1 MPVQEA
7 IPYSEAVGNGV
18 SKSFALGFPCEK
30 KEYLIVKVG
39 DVQTSEW
46 SLSNNTVTFTTAP
59 ETNVLIQ
66 FERSTKAIRTTDY
79 ATYNDSLRGEVLNK
93 DFDKVW
99 WKIQELGV
107 ADWLLGL
114 KIQKFR
120 DDVKLTALENTLEE
134 AKQIRDETADSVTE
148 VQSNVE
154 QSTILLADTTA
165 QADLAQGYADNASVA
180 NTAAQQAA
188 SDVSDAESNVYSALN
203 AQTTNVNTALSN
215 LSTTANKYYSTKAA
229 AEADIANIALNQSV
243 TIGEEANSGLWYKA
257 TAEAT
262 TLTKSPYDPLT
273 QAKNYADTAVINS
286 NEYNYSTTDIFNIAY
301 NRIAGAAANTNL
313 NESTILAEGVGR
325 EYIKIDV
332 AEFKSLSISNAIV
345 QSLWVWVFVD
355 KNNVKTVSSFSG
367 NGTLVIPET
376 AVSAYRTMRVDSAG
390 INENANMLISA
401 ETKKMPLQAQIITLN
416 NKLVSDFDELQ
427 ASLEDIQTGEAGGL
441 IPIEPITGGSV
452 VTESSNPNLL
462 AVSSQR
468 KYLKLN
474 VEKYS
479 QLVISGARTNIPEW
493 VWVFTDENLN
503 RLAISSFFGNGELAV
518 PENAAWALR
527 TYEVGGVA
535 IYELETLQISATKKS
550 KSIAVIYDE
559 LKNDVSRLEQSSSS
573 NSGFYGLKA
582 TMMQEAF
589 QRGEM
594 LKISDFNEANQH
606 DQIESAI
613 LFIKKRGWGILD
625 MESGV
630 WLRNSAVLLPDNC
643 WIYLNEATVK
653 LADGVF
659 DNVFRN
665 EGIVPNP
672 DPFEYALE
680 LNENRNIRIFGK
692 SKDLAK
698 VSGPDIPYTA
708 PHPINGGDPVAWVGD
723 WYGWRTLPVLLA
735 NVKDYKLHDF
745 GMVKTTCWAISQEH
759 GCENFEVFN
768 IGFNT
773 SVKNGDGVDVRQG
786 CKKGKIYNITGFTGD
801 DMVALSAIQ
810 NFIGQHP
817 SGNYIYPMQVGGYGD
832 RGFGGNIEDIQI
844 NNIKGRGNHNGVR
857 LLASGGSKLKNIS
870 VDDVTDVVGAFHGS
884 MVLVSSG
891 YGSAAAMGDM
901 TNITVNGIESNFSQ
915 TPLNVSG
922 PIKDSSFN
930 KIRQHKSTGVLYT
943 NTATFENT
951 EITNAEF
958 VV

>member
-1 MPVQEA
+1 MVDEVITKQELIDA
-7 IPYSEAVGNGV
+7 QKDAQSLDDFINGGDEQIV
-18 SKSFALGFPCEK
+18 VTRLL
-30 KEYLIVKVG
+30 KEYPTLA
-39 DVQTSEW
+39 
-46 SLSNNTVTFTTAP
+46 N
-59 ETNVLIQ
+59 
-66 FERSTKAIRTTDY
+66 AIRQIY
-79 ATYNDSLRGEVLNK
+79 EKG
-93 DFDKVW
+93 
-99 WKIQELGV
+99 G
-107 ADWLLGL
+107 
-114 KIQKFR
+114 KFYP
-120 DDVKLTALENTLEE
+120 TL
-134 AKQIRDETADSVTE
+134 
-148 VQSNVE
+148 
-154 QSTILLADTTA
+154 
-165 QADLAQGYADNASVA
+165 
-180 NTAAQQAA
+180 
-188 SDVSDAESNVYSALN
+188 
-203 AQTTNVNTALSN
+203 
-215 LSTTANKYYSTKAA
+215 AA
-229 AEADIANIALNQSV
+229 ANADIANIRTDVYVITGDNGAY
-243 TIGEEANSGLWYKA
+243 YKA
-257 TAEAT
+257 TAGAT
-262 TLTKSPYDPLT
+262 SLTKSPYDPLT
-273 QAKNYADTAVINS
+273 QAKNYADTQVGKIYRNS
-286 NEYNYSTTDIFNIAY
+286 AFEDIAY
-301 NRIAGAAANTNL
+301 QRVEGAAANTDPAQTGAL
-313 NESTILAEGVGR
+313 SQGAGR

-345 QSLWVWVFVD
+345 QSQWVWVFVD
-355 KNNVKTVSSFSG
+355 KNNVKTVSSFFG

-376 AVSAYRTMRVDSAG
+376 AVSAYRTVRVESASL
-390 INENANMLISA
+390 NENSNMLISA
-401 ETKKMPLQAQIITLN
+401 EMKKTPLQAQIITLN
-416 NKLVSDFDELQ
+416 NKLDSDFDELQ
-427 ASLEDIQTGEAGGL
+427 ASLEDIQTGKADVL
-441 IPIEPITGGSV
+441 IPIAPITGGSV
-452 VTESSNPNLL
+452 VTVSSNPILISTING
-462 AVSSQR
+462 SQR
-468 KYLKLN
+468 KYLKIN
-474 VEKYS
+474 VGEYS
-479 QLVISGARTNIPEW
+479 QLEITGARTDTAW
-493 VWVFTDENLN
+493 VWVFADENLN
-503 RLAISSFFGNGELAV
+503 RISISSFFGNGKLPI
-518 PENAAWALR
+518 PENAAWAYR
-527 TYEVGGVA
+527 TYEVGDLSL
-535 IYELETLQISATKKS
+535 YELETLQISGTKKT

-559 LKNDVSRLEQSSSS
+559 LKNDVSRLEHSSSS

-594 LKISDFNEANQH
+594 LKISDFNEATQH

-613 LFIKKRGWGILD
+613 RFIKKRGWGILD

-665 EGIVPNP
+665 DGIVPNP

-692 SKDLAK
+692 SEDLAK

-723 WYGWRTLPVLLA
+723 WYGWRALPVLLA

-745 GMVKTTCWAISQEH
+745 SMEKTTCWAISQEH
-759 GCENFEVFN
+759 GCENFEVYN

-773 SVKNGDGVDVRQG
+773 TVKNGDGVDVRQG
-786 CKKGKIYNITGFTGD
+786 CKNGKIYNITGYTFD

-810 NFIGQHP
+810 NFIVQHP
-817 SGNYIYPMQVGGYGD
+817 SGNYIYPLQVGGYAD
-832 RGFGGNIEDIQI
+832 RGFGGDIEDIQI
-844 NNIKGRGNHNGVR
+844 SNIAGRGEHNGVR

-891 YGSAAAMGDM
+891 YGAAAQMGDM
-901 TNITVNGIESNFSQ
+901 INITVNGIESNFSQ

-930 KIRQHKSTGVLYT
+930 KIRQKKSTGVLYT